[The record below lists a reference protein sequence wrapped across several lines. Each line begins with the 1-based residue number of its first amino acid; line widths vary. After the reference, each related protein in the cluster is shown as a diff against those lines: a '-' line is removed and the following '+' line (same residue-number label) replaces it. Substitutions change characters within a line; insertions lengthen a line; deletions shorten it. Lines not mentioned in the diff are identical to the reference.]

1 MKRFIQRFSD
11 KIIGVLSGFD
21 RLLIR
26 GTIRAISLH
35 SGMREFLYQNGVLLK
50 DFGAYGQQVTSGIRQ
65 ASHEIAEHKG
75 RPFLYVPSSQTNK
88 EEIALRVLKQQPV
101 KKGLICMLSC
111 VEPCKSFQVVRY
123 EETKKIQLR
132 GHLRYSVKYSFAV
145 FCIPYL
151 VFCTLLSTKF
161 WLNSVMMAPALL
173 QPERFGFRDFGGFG
187 KSRNFTKGEFLRCSA
202 FRYFSSS

>member
-1 MKRFIQRFSD
+1 MKRFIQHFSD

-50 DFGAYGQQVTSGIRQ
+50 DFGAYGQQVTKRIRQ
-65 ASHEIAEHKG
+65 LSHEIADRQN

-88 EEIALRVLKQQPV
+88 EEIALRVLKEQPV
-101 KKGLICMLSC
+101 KTGLICMLSC

-123 EETKKIQLR
+123 AETKKIQLR
-132 GHLRYSVKYSFAV
+132 GRDRMCLHIYH
-145 FCIPYL
+145 YL
-151 VFCTLLSTKF
+151 IHPV
-161 WLNSVMMAPALL
+161 
-173 QPERFGFRDFGGFG
+173 FGFMNVRLQTWFP
-187 KSRNFTKGEFLRCSA
+187 LRIQICING
-202 FRYFSSS
+202 RE